1 MQPPFEV
8 LYEDNHLL
16 VVNKPAGWV
25 SQGALPDAKSLL
37 DEAAQYIRTKYQK
50 PGNVFLGV
58 VSRLD
63 KSVSGVTVIARTSK
77 AAARL
82 SEQFRDRDVGK
93 TYWAVV
99 SHDHSTTLPHHT
111 TVTLNHLL
119 LQNEQDAIVR
129 IVRPQSRGAKEA
141 ILKYTPL
148 AELAPQTGLLQI
160 ALLTGRKHQIR
171 AQLAHTGLSIVG
183 DRKYGS
189 QIPFHAGIMLHAV
202 SLQLQHP
209 TQKEPDTQK
218 PLQLSFTAPLPKSWL
233 QKFPKVATV
242 DGACE

>member
-63 KSVSGVTVIARTSK
+63 KSVSGVTIIARTSK

-93 TYWAVV
+93 TYWAIV
-99 SHDHSTTLPHHT
+99 SNYRSTPLPQRAPITLRDWLYQGDHDP
-111 TVTLNHLL
+111 
-119 LQNEQDAIVR
+119 IVQ

-141 ILKYTPL
+141 ILQYTPL
-148 AELAPQTGLLQI
+148 AELAPQIQLLQI
-160 ALLTGRKHQIR
+160 ELLTGRKHQIR
-171 AQLAHTGLSIVG
+171 AQLAHVGLPIIG

-189 QIPFHAGIMLHAV
+189 PIPFHAGIMLHAV
-202 SLQLQHP
+202 SLQIQHP

-218 PLQLSFTAPLPKSWL
+218 PLELNFQAPLPKAWL
-233 QKFPKVATV
+233 QKFPKVAMV
-242 DGACE
+242 DGGIR

>member
-1 MQPPFEV
+1 MQPPFDV

-25 SQGALPDAKSLL
+25 SQGALPEAKSLL

-93 TYWAVV
+93 TYWAIV
-99 SHDHSTTLPHHT
+99 SQEHT
-111 TVTLNHLL
+111 TPLPQHANVTLHHWL

-129 IVRPQSRGAKEA
+129 IVPPQSRGAKEA
-141 ILKYTPL
+141 ILKYTTL
-148 AELAPQTGLLQI
+148 AELAPKTHLLQI
-160 ALLTGRKHQIR
+160 ELLTGRKHQIR
-171 AQLAHTGLSIVG
+171 AQLAHAGLPIIG

-189 QIPFHAGIMLHAV
+189 PIPFHAGIMLHAV
-202 SLQLQHP
+202 SLQIQHP
-209 TQKEPDTQK
+209 TQKTPDTQK
-218 PLQLSFTAPLPKSWL
+218 PLQLHFTAPLPKSWQ
-233 QKFPKVATV
+233 QKFPKVAMV
-242 DGACE
+242 DK

>member
-37 DEAAQYIRTKYQK
+37 DETAQYIRTKYQK

-93 TYWAVV
+93 IYWAIV
-99 SHDHSTTLPHHT
+99 SQDQTTPLPQHVP
-111 TVTLNHLL
+111 VTLNHWL

-148 AELAPQTGLLQI
+148 AELAPKTHLLQI
-160 ALLTGRKHQIR
+160 ELLTGRKHQIR
-171 AQLAHTGLSIVG
+171 AQLAHVGLPIIG

-189 QIPFHAGIMLHAV
+189 PIPFHAGIMLHAV
-202 SLQLQHP
+202 SLQIQHP

-218 PLQLSFTAPLPKSWL
+218 PLQLNFTAPLPKSWL
-233 QKFPKVATV
+233 QKFPKVAIV
-242 DGACE
+242 DK

>member
-1 MQPPFEV
+1 MQLPFEV

-37 DEAAQYIRTKYQK
+37 DEATNYIRAKYQK

-82 SEQFRDRDVGK
+82 SEQFRDREVGK

-99 SHDHSTTLPHHT
+99 SDFKPPAPPTHSPTQLRHWL
-111 TVTLNHLL
+111 V
-119 LQNEQDAIVR
+119 QNEHDPTVR
-129 IVRPQSRGAKEA
+129 VVSPQTRGAKEA
-141 ILKYTPL
+141 ILNYQPL
-148 AELAPQTGLLQI
+148 AELAPNIHLLQI
-160 ALLTGRKHQIR
+160 ELQTGRKHQIR
-171 AQLAHTGLSIVG
+171 VQLAQAGFPIVG

-189 QIPFHAGIMLHAV
+189 SQPFHAGIMLHAV
-202 SLQLQHP
+202 SLHIQHP
-209 TQKEPDTQK
+209 TQKQPDSQL
-218 PLQLSFTAPLPKSWL
+218 PLELHFTAPLPKSWL
-233 QKFPKVATV
+233 QKFPKVGMV
-242 DGACE
+242 DGGNG